1 MDWSLVLLSQGIE
14 ATIENDEAGSGWGL
28 RVPIGELD
36 RAREAL
42 RLYRQENRGWLWRR
56 GVLQPGI
63 LFDWASLAAAV
74 IYCAFYAVV
83 ARWPGAE
90 QAGVMDSVRVGQ
102 GEWWRLFTAVW
113 LHADLGHLASNATFG
128 FVLLG
133 LAMGRYGAG
142 FTLLASYLAGLGGNC
157 LVWLVSTRPHFNLGA
172 SGMVMGGLGLV
183 AMQSLW
189 LRKTNPVAAKLLLS
203 GVFGGTMIFV
213 LLGLAPGTDVVAHLG
228 GFLSGLAFGGLLAAV
243 PRLAERAGLQALAGL
258 LFVVGVVVPW
268 WEALRHYR

>member
-1 MDWSLVLLSQGIE
+1 
-14 ATIENDEAGSGWGL
+14 
-28 RVPIGELD
+28 
-36 RAREAL
+36 
-42 RLYRQENRGWLWRR
+42 
-56 GVLQPGI
+56 
-63 LFDWASLAAAV
+63 
-74 IYCAFYAVV
+74 
-83 ARWPGAE
+83 
-90 QAGVMDSVRVGQ
+90 
-102 GEWWRLFTAVW
+102 
-113 LHADLGHLASNATFG
+113 
-128 FVLLG
+128 
-133 LAMGRYGAG
+133 
-142 FTLLASYLAGLGGNC
+142 
-157 LVWLVSTRPHFNLGA
+157 
-172 SGMVMGGLGLV
+172 MVMGGLGLV